1 MKFTLGWLKE
11 HLETDSS
18 LDEIVNA
25 LTMVGLEVEG
35 VVDRANDLL
44 PFVIGRVT
52 KVTPHP
58 NADRLRLCIVDT
70 GLEQFEV
77 VCGAPNVRSGIK
89 GVFAPIGTYIPGG
102 KFTLEERAIRG
113 VTGQGMLCSE
123 RELGLSEDHDSIIEL
138 GPEAKIGESF
148 AKVSGFDDPIIE
160 IAVTPNRGDCLGVL
174 GIARD
179 LAAGGLGRLI
189 SPEPVSLIGEFA
201 SPINVELRFDESSSG
216 GLL

>member
-18 LDEIVNA
+18 LDEIVNT

-70 GLEQFEV
+70 GLEQSEV
-77 VCGAPNVRSGIK
+77 VCCVPNV
-89 GVFAPIGTYIPGG
+89 
-102 KFTLEERAIRG
+102 
-113 VTGQGMLCSE
+113 
-123 RELGLSEDHDSIIEL
+123 
-138 GPEAKIGESF
+138 
-148 AKVSGFDDPIIE
+148 
-160 IAVTPNRGDCLGVL
+160 N
-174 GIARD
+174 
-179 LAAGGLGRLI
+179 
-189 SPEPVSLIGEFA
+189 
-201 SPINVELRFDESSSG
+201 
-216 GLL
+216 